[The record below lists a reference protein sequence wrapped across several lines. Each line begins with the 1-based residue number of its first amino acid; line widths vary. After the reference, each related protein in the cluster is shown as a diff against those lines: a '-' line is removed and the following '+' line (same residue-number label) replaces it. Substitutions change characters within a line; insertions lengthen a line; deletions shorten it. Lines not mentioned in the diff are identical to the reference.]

1 MEKLTEASIDE
12 YIRQQGAEIFFTNNR
27 IYTNMIERLS
37 MQDATHHLSKY
48 FQVNVRYLWM
58 KQGLIKPKNKKG
70 DLLLFEKGPK
80 YIMSKNPVSKQIEK
94 KAANKSPIVQYK
106 QNAAKYKSKISRI
119 KSVFTAKYPFTCGIC
134 EKKKALGKGS
144 FTQCEEF
151 FLCYDCI
158 KRFNISYGA
167 ENKPKIFSTPMGGSR
182 EYRMNFR
189 HK

>member
-12 YIRQQGAEIFFTNNR
+12 YIRQQGAETFFTNNR

-48 FQVNVRYLWM
+48 FQINVRYLWM

-158 KRFNISYGA
+158 KRVNISYGA
-167 ENKPKIFSTPMGGSR
+167 ENMTKIFSTPMGGSR

>member
-12 YIRQQGAEIFFTNNR
+12 YIRQQGAETFFTNNR

-80 YIMSKNPVSKQIEK
+80 YIMSKNPASKQIEK
-94 KAANKSPIVQYK
+94 KAANKSPIVQYNNSSLII
-106 QNAAKYKSKISRI
+106 Q
-119 KSVFTAKYPFTCGIC
+119 
-134 EKKKALGKGS
+134 
-144 FTQCEEF
+144 
-151 FLCYDCI
+151 
-158 KRFNISYGA
+158 
-167 ENKPKIFSTPMGGSR
+167 
-182 EYRMNFR
+182 
-189 HK
+189 

>member
-80 YIMSKNPVSKQIEK
+80 YIMSKNPVSKQRHPNSQSREIQIHK
-94 KAANKSPIVQYK
+94 FIYIVYACFIKTQIYK
-106 QNAAKYKSKISRI
+106 NI
-119 KSVFTAKYPFTCGIC
+119 
-134 EKKKALGKGS
+134 GS
-144 FTQCEEF
+144 FVNTHLFKCT
-151 FLCYDCI
+151 FL
-158 KRFNISYGA
+158 
-167 ENKPKIFSTPMGGSR
+167 P
-182 EYRMNFR
+182 YRHSNDQSLHMQNPDG
-189 HK
+189 